1 MIINNHFTAMN
12 IARQLNDELMNQNFA
27 AEQTGMEYSDRLR
40 LLAQGYANVEN
51 ALAVLSDMYAG
62 DSYIYYG
69 GFARILGMS
78 PTDDGQR
85 IGSIWEKEI
94 LKRIH
99 PDDLHDKYL
108 LELRFFHYIK
118 HLPRSRRK
126 DCYLV
131 EPLRMKNA
139 QGEYIPV
146 LHRMFYIASSPES
159 GIRFALC
166 LYTPMPHGFPAGGRV
181 VDSITGQMTELG
193 KRNDSRILSQR
204 EKQVLRLIDSGLTSK
219 HIADALSISINTVS
233 RHRQQILQKLKV
245 KNSIEA
251 CRIAKDLGIIDK

>member
-27 AEQTGMEYSDRLR
+27 AERTGMEQSDRLR

-62 DSYIYYG
+62 DSHIYYG
-69 GFARILGMS
+69 GFSRTLGMS
-78 PTDDGQR
+78 TTDDGQR

-94 LKRIH
+94 LERIH

-118 HLPRSRRK
+118 HLPRSRRSH
-126 DCYLV
+126 CYLV
-131 EPLRMKNA
+131 ERLRMKNT

-146 LHRMFYIASSPES
+146 LHRMFYIAASTEA

-166 LYTPMPHGFPAGGRV
+166 LYTPLPHGFPAGGRV
-181 VDSITGQMTELG
+181 VDSITGQITELE
-193 KRNDSRILSQR
+193 KRNDTRILSRR
-204 EKQVLRLIDSGLTSK
+204 EKQVLHLIDHGMASK
-219 HIADALSISINTVS
+219 HIADTLSISINTVS
-233 RHRQQILQKLKV
+233 RHRQQILRKLKV

-251 CRIAKDLGIIDK
+251 CRIAKDLDIITK